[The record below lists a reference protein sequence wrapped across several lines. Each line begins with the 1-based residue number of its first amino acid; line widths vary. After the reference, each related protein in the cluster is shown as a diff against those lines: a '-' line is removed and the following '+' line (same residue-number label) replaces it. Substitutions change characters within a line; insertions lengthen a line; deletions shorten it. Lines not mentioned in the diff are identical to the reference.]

1 MSKDSRDARKEGR
14 QMELT
19 IALIGFGKVGRALVR
34 LMQRKRDDLRER
46 HNLTWRVTGI
56 STGRHGLAAD
66 PAGLDVD
73 AALAAVE
80 SSEKLDSLNRLPDVS
95 DNFCLIHSGVAN
107 TLVELSPLNP
117 QTGQPALDHCRAA
130 LDAGLHIVT
139 ANKGPLAY
147 GYHELRDRAT
157 AKGRAFFFESTVMD
171 GAPIFSMAREG
182 LQGADVIGFRAILNS
197 TTNLI
202 LTQME
207 SDTSFDD
214 AVKQAQA
221 MGVAEADPSNDVDGW
236 DAATKTAVL
245 VNVLMDGDLRPT
257 QVDRTGIRDVTPQ
270 MLREALARN
279 ERIKLLCRAWRE
291 GGRIHTRVA
300 PEAVSMTDP
309 FALVTGTNSVV
320 RFTLDTLPGLTVIE
334 EDAGTETTAFG
345 VLADLISVV
354 RHFG

>member
-1 MSKDSRDARKEGR
+1 
-14 QMELT
+14 MELT
-19 IALIGFGKVGRALVR
+19 IALIGFGNVGRALVR
-34 LMQRKRDDLRER
+34 LMQRKHDELRDR

-66 PAGLDVD
+66 PAGLDVN
-73 AALAAVE
+73 AALVAVE
-80 SSEKLDSLNRLPDVS
+80 NGRKLDSLNRLPDAR
-95 DNFCLIHSGVAN
+95 DNLNLIRSGVAN
-107 TLVELSPLNP
+107 TLVELSTLNP

-139 ANKGPLAY
+139 ANKGPLAH
-147 GYHELRDRAT
+147 GYRELRDRAA
-157 AKGRAFFFESTVMD
+157 AKHRAFFFESTVMD

-182 LQGADVIGFRAILNS
+182 LQSADLISFRAILNS
-197 TTNLI
+197 TTNFI
-202 LTQME
+202 LTSME
-207 SDTSFDD
+207 SGMSFED

-245 VNVLMDGDLRPT
+245 VNVLMDGNLRPT

-291 GGRIHTRVA
+291 DDEIKVRVA
-300 PEAVSMTDP
+300 PEAVSLADP
-309 FALVTGTNSVV
+309 FALVTGTNSVI
-320 RFTLDTLPGLTVIE
+320 RFTFDTLPGLTIIE